1 MKTKLL
7 AATVAVV
14 AFATPALADFFIV
27 REGPSGPCRIV
38 ETRPT
43 DTKIVVDKNKEKFEM
58 ARDKDTK
65 VTGELKK
72 GSKVTVEYRI
82 TATSVEV
89 KDAKAPAKDAK
100 SKK

>member
-43 DTKIVVDKNKEKFEM
+43 DTKIVIVGGKAYKVRDEAEKEM
-58 ARDKDTK
+58 
-65 VTGELKK
+65 V
-72 GSKVTVEYRI
+72 VVC
-82 TATSVEV
+82 
-89 KDAKAPAKDAK
+89 KAN
-100 SKK
+100 